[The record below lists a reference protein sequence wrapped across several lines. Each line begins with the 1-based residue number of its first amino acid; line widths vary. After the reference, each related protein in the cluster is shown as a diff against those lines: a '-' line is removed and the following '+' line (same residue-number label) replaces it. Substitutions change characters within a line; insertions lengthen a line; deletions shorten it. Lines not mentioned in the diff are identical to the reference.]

1 MLNKSHEM
9 QGQSLNSEEKR
20 RKKPEAKFL
29 NILWGLELILRIEL
43 GTESPMVQN
52 F

>member
-1 MLNKSHEM
+1 MNLKENMANMSP
-9 QGQSLNSEEKR
+9 QSLT
-20 RKKPEAKFL
+20 EAKFL